1 MKYPVVAT
9 MPVPPVTMIV
19 PSRILGFAIVL
30 VLCCSLAFSQTPQS
44 QIEPI
49 ASALTAK
56 DYDKA
61 VELSR
66 AALQVSPNSSQ
77 LWTLQGIA
85 LVSKGSNKL
94 ALIAFQR
101 ALKISPDNIA
111 ALAGAG
117 QIEYQAGNPSAIALL
132 NHLLQLRPEDPTA
145 NTMLAVLEYRQGNCA
160 EAVPHFEKAGGLIDS
175 QLDALHA
182 FATCLVKLKR
192 LDEAATTFQRA
203 LALRPDD
210 PRERRVLA
218 SIQLMDHKPQD
229 ALVTLQPLLASPD
242 VDSTALQLAS
252 GAYEDTGDTP
262 QAVALLRRAILLDPK
277 NPSPYLDFANICF
290 NHQSFQVGVDV
301 MTDGLSVQP
310 RSDELYVARGVL
322 YVQLAQYD
330 KAEAD
335 FEKAYD
341 LNPNQSLST
350 AAQGLVAI
358 QANGLDQALTSIQ
371 AKLQRKPNDPI
382 LLYLQAHIL
391 SQKGVEPGTPDFKLA
406 MRSAKTA
413 ISLQPSLADAR
424 EVLAKLDMQ
433 TGQYQEA
440 IEQCR
445 KVLVSNPD
453 DQTAVYRLIQ
463 ALRKTGQTKEIPDL
477 LQRLAKMREK
487 ATQDERERSR
497 YHLYEDD
504 SSTTDEAAPP
514 ASQP

>member
-9 MPVPPVTMIV
+9 MPVLPVTMIV
-19 PSRILGFAIVL
+19 PSRILGLAVIL
-30 VLCCSLAFSQTPQS
+30 VFCHSLAFSQTPQS

-49 ASALTAK
+49 ASALSAK

-66 AALQVSPNSSQ
+66 AALQLSPNSSQ

-117 QIEYQAGNPSAIALL
+117 QIEYQAGNQSAVPLL

-145 NTMLAVLEYRQGNCA
+145 NTMLAVLEYRTGKLRRSGSA
-160 EAVPHFEKAGGLIDS
+160 LREGRRTDS
-175 QLDALHA
+175 TLSSTPCTPY
-182 FATCLVKLKR
+182 ATCLVKLKR
-192 LDEAATTFQRA
+192 LDDAATTFQRA

-218 SIQLMDHKPQD
+218 SIQLMDHKPKD

-262 QAVALLRRAILLDPK
+262 RAVSLVRRAILLDPK

-310 RSDELYVARGVL
+310 NSDELYVARGVL

-330 KAEAD
+330 QAESD
-335 FEKAYD
+335 FQKAYD
-341 LNPNQSLST
+341 LNPHQSLST

-358 QANGLDQALTSIQ
+358 QHNGLDEALTSVQ

-382 LLYLQAHIL
+382 LLYLQAHVL
-391 SQKGVEPGTPDFKLA
+391 SQKGVDPGTPNFKLA
-406 MRSAKTA
+406 MRSAETA
-413 ISLQPSLADAR
+413 ISLQPSLGDAR

-433 TGQYQEA
+433 TGQYPGSDRAVQEG
-440 IEQCR
+440 
-445 KVLVSNPD
+445 V
-453 DQTAVYRLIQ
+453 
-463 ALRKTGQTKEIPDL
+463 GQ
-477 LQRLAKMREK
+477 
-487 ATQDERERSR
+487 
-497 YHLYEDD
+497 
-504 SSTTDEAAPP
+504 
-514 ASQP
+514 